1 MGALAYS
8 VGHPTI
14 DWRTAAIM
22 LGSSSGLCV
31 VGAACAEAV
40 ERGAVTLAPDYPRV
54 IVIEVIK
61 VDLRSG
67 FGTVLGTQAMGNL
80 AFRKAFSG
88 TSHDIRHTSPVTPAS
103 KGPRLHG
110 TA

>member
-1 MGALAYS
+1 MG
-8 VGHPTI
+8 
-14 DWRTAAIM
+14 
-22 LGSSSGLCV
+22 LGIVNRASGL
-31 VGAACAEAV
+31 GNAGRKAV
-40 ERGAVTLAPDYPRV
+40 ERCAVTLAPDYPRV

-67 FGTVLGTQAMGNL
+67 FGVALGTLAMGNL
-80 AFRKAFSG
+80 ALRKAFSG
-88 TSHDIRHTSPVTPAS
+88 ASHEIRHASPVTPAS